1 MLSKDQ
7 IAVYQ
12 VMDCVASGIR
22 LQAECQRRVN
32 IALVACQF
40 PFLRA
45 VTVQNET
52 GSDLA
57 GVELDIDLAVGN
69 DAARRFVY
77 REEKTIVAGNAAR
90 FAGHARFAAFD
101 PLVSN
106 ACRDGASAVL
116 TISARP
122 AQGAENGENTWP
134 SLTIAVDIGAADE
147 FLDLPGLRH
156 AIAAFVQPNSHAVT
170 KLLQAASD
178 FLLKKSGSGALE
190 GYEAG
195 FGRAKLIAGAIYQA
209 MCDARIV
216 RADAPDALDTA
227 LRKLK
232 TTEALLAERSGTAT
246 DLAVTYAA
254 CCEAAGLHPIIVMAA
269 TRVFPA
275 VVAVSDLEFSLVLG
289 GGKGFEFLGE
299 MVVGAPGV
307 ISNLIETKTII
318 PVEFDGPRPG
328 KHAVGF
334 RTATKK
340 AVEYARD
347 ALHALE
353 AAVMIPQCRK
363 EGIFPLPGPPD
374 EKMADEASRLRVG
387 RPLVSWPTVSHD
399 SPSGTPTHEASETAE
414 SSEMHE
420 TPAPGAEE
428 AESAAP
434 PGRRDDSPRRIRQW
448 KRALFD
454 FDPRDP
460 LLGMPDNER
469 MVELVVPDGM
479 LDDIHGVLRKDGKL
493 YCASLEDA
501 SFQTV
506 DKDCGN
512 AASSGFVRNHF
523 ANDRCVFSALDRA
536 SHAARLRAL
545 KREAETLEQE
555 TGDHCLY
562 LALGTLIHP
571 GHGGKEAR
579 APLFLL
585 PVKLGGGLGAGA
597 YYLIPGEGEAAAQPN
612 LCLLEWL
619 RVTQGL
625 AFDALSGHDPDEADG
640 GMEPA
645 FAKIRASLL
654 EANLPYRIDETATL
668 AVLACSPFHIW
679 KDLDRNWPILM
690 ENPVVRHLVE
700 WPGESFEQS
709 APSADTLD
717 ESKLLLPLPADGAQM
732 AAIAMAI
739 EGKSFILN
747 GAPGTGKS
755 QTIANLIAHALERDK
770 RVLFVAGKQAA
781 LDAVGQRLHAA
792 GLKDFT
798 LDVQGPGA
806 SLCAIRK
813 QLKRALRASADS
825 SEAAWKAALARHGDA
840 LAALRDYPDRVHSR
854 NTADFS
860 LWTAHDILT
869 KLGDGPRWNL
879 DPRFVGKIDMPAM
892 KDALTEAVRLFRQIG
907 ALKDDPW
914 LLAGL
919 DDLGALTFTTL
930 TRALTE
936 LNTAR
941 RRLGG
946 LGRGWPDAFRE
957 LRPGKYLSAMNACLA
972 AAQAGLLPG
981 KAHFQDIARPGWR
994 DAAAALRQKLASFLD
1009 THRDTLATLLTPD
1022 LVDAPLLKDW
1032 IFAVARLDKAWFFP
1046 EIRRKPIRLAVAALV
1061 RPGTDLHGD
1070 KLLAVLRAAQ
1080 TVRDR
1085 AIELRSQLSAVPGL
1099 VLPAEWAA
1107 YRPCALEEFDDA
1119 VQLAQLAV
1127 WLERQA
1133 PAAWLKAQEPR
1144 ADSEIQTLKDVA
1156 TAWTKWLAVVGA
1168 TERSI
1173 AQWLGRRNWLEA
1185 WDKDAPRWADDIAG
1199 TGLLQLQ
1206 RHTRLRK
1213 ALQAIEQA
1221 GGRDLADKLANRTF
1235 PLDEAGSVMQ
1245 RGLAAAS
1252 LRERLVANGL
1262 TAFDDATQARA
1273 VLNFQES
1280 TRELRR
1286 LAVSA
1291 APARLL
1297 ARRATRPEGV
1307 QGDMA
1312 ALVRQIDR
1320 KRGGMGLR
1328 ELSARYPEALLTLA
1342 PAFLMSPGAVA
1353 HFLDAGSLKFDI
1365 VIFDEASRIRTPEAI
1380 SAMGR
1385 GESVVIVGDPKQ
1397 IPPGILTSASAP
1409 ETRAEA
1415 RESILS
1421 EAADAGL
1428 PQLHLS
1434 WHYRSESEELIAFS
1448 NALYYEN
1455 SLITLPAACRDAGT
1469 GIAWRRVEGEFSPEK
1484 DRGNLAEAQA
1494 VVDEIRARFHDPAR
1508 RRESIG
1514 VVCFDLRQRDL
1525 IRDMLESVGDPL
1537 IHAAM
1542 TEPSGSGHRL
1552 FVKDA
1557 GSAQGE
1563 ERDVILCSLMFQP
1576 DPRTN
1581 ALPLSGPLSGKDGER
1596 WLNVAITRAR
1606 RQLTLF
1612 TSFDP
1617 AHIGPAHTNAPGLR
1631 DLKRYMEFA
1640 AGTGEGETLKGGS
1653 EDRGGLVSRIAAA
1666 LEARGYLAQAGIGRS
1681 TFRVDLA
1688 VKKPGDEGWRL
1699 AIMVDG
1705 PGWRS
1710 RPTVTDRDCAP
1721 MLLRDIMK
1729 WPAVARV
1736 WLPGWLR
1743 DPEGNLA
1750 RLIERIEA
1758 PSKRKSAL
1766 VTSLQIPA
1774 GVVPIGRALT
1784 SSSA

>member
-1 MLSKDQ
+1 MLSRDQ
-7 IAVYQ
+7 IAVYE

-22 LQAECQRRVN
+22 LQAEFQRRVN

-45 VTVQNET
+45 VAVQNET
-52 GSDLA
+52 GGNLS
-57 GVELDIDLAVGN
+57 GIELSINLTVGN
-69 DAARRFVY
+69 DAARQRVY
-77 REEKTIVAGNAAR
+77 REEKTIAAGNAVR
-90 FAGHARFAAFD
+90 FAGPARFTEFD
-101 PLVSN
+101 PLFSN
-106 ACRDGASAVL
+106 TCRDGADAVL
-116 TISARP
+116 TISAHP
-122 AQGAENGENTWP
+122 AQGGEDGENAWP
-134 SLTIAVDIGAADE
+134 LLTVAIEIGAANE

-178 FLLKKSGSGALE
+178 FLLKKTGSGVLE
-190 GYEAG
+190 GYDAG

-209 MCDARIV
+209 MCDAHIV
-216 RADAPDALDTA
+216 RAASPESPGAPI
-227 LRKLK
+227 RKLK
-232 TTEALLAERSGTAT
+232 TTEELLAERSGADA

-254 CCEAAGLHPIIVMAA
+254 CCEAAGLHPIIIISA

-275 VVAVSDLEFSLVLG
+275 VIAVSDLEYSLILG
-289 GGKGFEFLGE
+289 SGKGFEFLGE

-307 ISNLIETKTII
+307 IANLIETKTII
-318 PVEFDGPRPG
+318 PLEFGVARPG
-328 KHAVGF
+328 KHAVSF

-340 AVEYARD
+340 AGEYARE
-347 ALHALE
+347 ALQELE

-363 EGIFPLPGPPD
+363 EGIFPLPGLAD
-374 EKMADEASRLRVG
+374 EKAANDESRLRAG
-387 RPLVSWPTVSHD
+387 RPFVSWPTAPRNRLPD
-399 SPSGTPTHEASETAE
+399 TPTLEIFETR
-414 SSEMHE
+414 EM
-420 TPAPGAEE
+420 PAPSAEE
-428 AESAAP
+428 EKPAAI
-434 PGRRDDSPRRIRQW
+434 PGRRDDSPIRIRQW
-448 KRALFD
+448 KQALFD

-460 LLGMPDNER
+460 LLGMPDNEQA
-469 MVELVVPDGM
+469 VELVVPDGM
-479 LDDIHGVLRKDGKL
+479 LDEILGVLRKDGKL

-501 SFQTV
+501 SFQAV
-506 DKDCGN
+506 HKDCGD
-512 AASSGFVRNHF
+512 AASSRFVRSHF
-523 ANDRCVFSALDRA
+523 ASNHCVFSALDRV

-545 KREAETLEQE
+545 KREAETLAQE

-562 LALGTLIHP
+562 MTLGMLIHP
-571 GHGGKEAR
+571 GAGGKETK

-585 PVKLGGGLGAGA
+585 PVKLGGGLGTGA
-597 YYLIPGEGEAAAQPN
+597 HYLIPSEGEAAAQPN

-625 AFDALSGHDPDEADG
+625 TFDALSGSDPDEADD

-654 EANLPYRIDETATL
+654 EARLPYRIDETAAL
-668 AVLACSPFHIW
+668 AVLPCSSFHIW

-709 APSADTLD
+709 APSAETID
-717 ESKLLLPLPADGAQM
+717 ESKLLLPLPADSSQM
-732 AAIAMAI
+732 TAIAMAMA
-739 EGKSFILN
+739 GKSFILN

-755 QTIANLIAHALERDK
+755 QTIANLIAHALETGK

-781 LDAVGQRLHAA
+781 LEAVGQRLQTV
-792 GLKDFT
+792 GLKDFA
-798 LDVQGPGA
+798 LAVHGFGV
-806 SLCAIRK
+806 SLYAIRK
-813 QLKRALRASADS
+813 QLKRSLRVSADG
-825 SEAAWKAALARHGDA
+825 SEAAWKAALAKHDDA
-840 LAALRDYPDRVHSR
+840 LAALRDYPDRVHSP
-854 NTADFS
+854 NTVDFS

-869 KLGDGPRWNL
+869 KLGDGSSWTL

-892 KDALTEAVRLFRQIG
+892 KNALTEAVRIFRQIG
-907 ALKDDPW
+907 APRDDPW

-941 RRLGG
+941 RKLNG
-946 LGRGWPDAFRE
+946 LGRGWPDALKE
-957 LRPGKYLSAMNACLA
+957 LRPGKYLSAMNACIA

-1009 THRDTLATLLTPD
+1009 AHRDTLAALLTPN
-1022 LVDAPLLKDW
+1022 LVDSPLLNDW
-1032 IFAVARLDKAWFFP
+1032 IFAVARLDKARFFP
-1046 EIRRKPIRLAVAALV
+1046 EIRRKSVRVAVEALAQ
-1061 RPGTDLHGD
+1061 PGAGLQGD
-1070 KLLAVLRAAQ
+1070 KLLAALRTAQ
-1080 TVRDR
+1080 TVRDQ
-1085 AIELRSQLSAVPGL
+1085 AIGLKSQLSAVPGL

-1107 YRPCALEEFDDA
+1107 YRPRALEEFDDA
-1119 VQLAQLAV
+1119 VQLAQIAV

-1144 ADSEIQTLKDVA
+1144 ADSEIQTLKEVA
-1156 TAWTKWLAVVGA
+1156 AAWTRWLAVVGA

-1221 GGRDLADKLANRTF
+1221 GGRDLADKLANRAF

-1262 TAFDDATQARA
+1262 TAFDDAAQARA

-1280 TRELRR
+1280 ARELRR
-1286 LAVSA
+1286 LSTSA
-1291 APARLL
+1291 IPARLL
-1297 ARRATRPEGV
+1297 AHRNLRAEGV

-1312 ALVRQIDR
+1312 ALLRQIDR
-1320 KRGGMGLR
+1320 KRSGMGLR
-1328 ELSARYPEALLTLA
+1328 ELSARYPEALLTLV
-1342 PAFLMSPGAVA
+1342 PAFLMSPGSVA

-1397 IPPGILTSASAP
+1397 IPPGITTSASAP
-1409 ETRAEA
+1409 ETRVEA

-1428 PQLHLS
+1428 PQLHLD
-1434 WHYRSESEELIAFS
+1434 WHYRSESEDLIAFS
-1448 NALYYEN
+1448 NACYYEN
-1455 SLITLPAACRDAGT
+1455 SLITLPAACRDADA
-1469 GIAWRRVEGEFSPEK
+1469 GIVWRRVEGGFSPEK
-1484 DRGNLAEAQA
+1484 DRGNPAEAQA

-1525 IRDMLESVGDPL
+1525 IQDMLENSGDPL

-1542 TEPSGSGHRL
+1542 TEPSGSGHWL

-1606 RQLTLF
+1606 RQLSLF

-1617 AHIGPAHTNAPGLR
+1617 AHIGPAHANAAGLR

-1640 AGTGEGETLKGGS
+1640 AGTGEAETLKGGS

-1681 TFRVDLA
+1681 AFRVDLA

-1705 PGWRS
+1705 PAWRS

-1766 VTSLQIPA
+1766 VTSLQIQA
-1774 GVVPIGRALT
+1774 GAVPVGRAVN
-1784 SSSA
+1784 SAAN